1 MEISF
6 IKKYRLIYYNNV
18 EQLFSIAFFIKH
30 LVSGILVDINN
41 QKPDALK
48 KNKMKTLS
56 KTLS

>member
-6 IKKYRLIYYNNV
+6 IKKYGLIYYNNV

-30 LVSGILVDINN
+30 LVSDILVDINN

>member
-30 LVSGILVDINN
+30 LVSDILVDINN